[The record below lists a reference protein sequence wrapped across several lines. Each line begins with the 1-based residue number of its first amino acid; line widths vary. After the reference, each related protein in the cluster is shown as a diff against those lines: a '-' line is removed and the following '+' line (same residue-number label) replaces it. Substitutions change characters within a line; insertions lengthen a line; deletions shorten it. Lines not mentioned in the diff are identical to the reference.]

1 MSPQNQEPVV
11 MVQRIHLVVL
21 EVWALV
27 AQFIIPELLA
37 LLTLLAAEG
46 QMAVLAALAAAS

>member
-1 MSPQNQEPVV
+1 MSPQNQERVV

>member
-1 MSPQNQEPVV
+1 VAVPEEP
-11 MVQRIHLVVL
+11 RLEDPVVL